1 MICVLRA
8 FSKCDALAECDE
20 SGRICNVL
28 LQGWQT
34 AVRAYVLT
42 GVGRMASV
50 LWLVLQDLEALIQQT
65 RQSPSPSGKLAQ
77 ELDPIGSVVLRKP
90 DWGHA
95 LSELI
100 QILVR

>member
-20 SGRICNVL
+20 SGRFCNVL
-28 LQGWQT
+28 LHGWQT
-34 AVRAYVLT
+34 AARAHILT
-42 GVGRMASV
+42 GVSRLASV
-50 LWLVLQDLEALIQQT
+50 LWLVLQNLEALVQQI
-65 RQSPSPSGKLAQ
+65 RQSASPGGKLAQ

-90 DWGHA
+90 DRGHA